1 MRKLRILNIIAF
13 VGASL
18 LSVSCSAETG
28 CEKEVFV
35 CYTKEP
41 TPLAVKLC
49 EGSEGYYL
57 DQFVVGNEQVDLSQQ
72 PANFFKTSYHRSLV
86 DEHSLAFKV
95 QGTSITVSD
104 YHSEELG
111 EVTEELTVTLVNND
125 KKQYFECGGK
135 SLSLLPSL
143 DNSSS

>member
-1 MRKLRILNIIAF
+1 MRKLRALNIIAF
-13 VGASL
+13 LGASL
-18 LSVSCSAETG
+18 LSVSCSAETA

-49 EGSEGYYL
+49 EDYKGYYL
-57 DQFVVGNEQVDLSQQ
+57 EQFIVGDEQIDLSQQ
-72 PANFFKTSYHRSLV
+72 PIQFLKTSYHRSMV
-86 DEHSLAFKV
+86 DEHSVAFQV

-111 EVTEELTVTLVNND
+111 EITDELSVTLIKND
-125 KKQYFECGGK
+125 KKQYFECGGE